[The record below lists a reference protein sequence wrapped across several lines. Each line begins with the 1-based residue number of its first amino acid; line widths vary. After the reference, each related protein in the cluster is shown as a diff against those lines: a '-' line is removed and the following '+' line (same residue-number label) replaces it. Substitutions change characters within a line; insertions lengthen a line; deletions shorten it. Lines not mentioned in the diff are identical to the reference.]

1 MKTTPISLLSLT
13 VALGTGCATLPAKDL
28 SRLSYTRVFCTPD
41 NESHF
46 DSMTVELTK
55 VDAAPPAQP
64 FFARGSPAS
73 RAAFAAFEPGWG
85 AHDLQVRKHHP
96 APAAQFVVYLE
107 GSMSVTTSDGATR
120 EFRAGDVLRVEDVAP
135 CKGHISVVGSAPAY
149 TMVIR

>member
-28 SRLSYTRVFCTPD
+28 SRLSYTRIFCTPD

-96 APAAQFVVYLE
+96 APPHRSSSTSKARCRLRPATVQPANSVRAMSSGLRTWRPARGTSVSSAALRR
-107 GSMSVTTSDGATR
+107 TR
-120 EFRAGDVLRVEDVAP
+120 W
-135 CKGHISVVGSAPAY
+135 
-149 TMVIR
+149 